1 MTACEKHFP
10 DQQRYNG
17 ILLLLTPTK
26 TQKLLLFSSISL
38 FKMKRSTKYQAQ
50 GKAKQKRRTTVAA
63 ATSEWRK
70 FGQEQS
76 TQQQRYLEA
85 MDLNAGEFKYDVINF
100 SDLALPYSLS
110 ILVFTAHLIYNSRAR
125 CKNGLSDDFQ

>member
-1 MTACEKHFP
+1 MITACEKHFP

-50 GKAKQKRRTTVAA
+50 GKAKQKR
-63 ATSEWRK
+63 K
-70 FGQEQS
+70 GPQL
-76 TQQQRYLEA
+76 QQVPP
-85 MDLNAGEFKYDVINF
+85 NGENFFK
-100 SDLALPYSLS
+100 
-110 ILVFTAHLIYNSRAR
+110 NSRP
-125 CKNGLSDDFQ
+125 NNNDI

>member
-1 MTACEKHFP
+1 MMTACEKHFP

-50 GKAKQKRRTTVAA
+50 GKAKQKKKRTTVAA

-85 MDLNAGEFKYDVINF
+85 MGFK
-100 SDLALPYSLS
+100 
-110 ILVFTAHLIYNSRAR
+110 
-125 CKNGLSDDFQ
+125 CG